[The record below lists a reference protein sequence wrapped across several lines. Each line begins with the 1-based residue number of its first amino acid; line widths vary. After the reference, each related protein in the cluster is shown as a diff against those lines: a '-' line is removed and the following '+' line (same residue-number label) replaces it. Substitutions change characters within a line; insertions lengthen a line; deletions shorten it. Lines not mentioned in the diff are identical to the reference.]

1 MSKILGGAP
10 KPNNSAIV
18 DQQKRLAEQEKKT
31 ADAEAANREKSAAK
45 LRAQIGRSG
54 TGAGGNTLLTG
65 LETGLR
71 DTLG

>member
-1 MSKILGGAP
+1 MTSMFSKP
-10 KPNNSAIV
+10 KMPDTSAQTKQIK
-18 DQQKRLAEQEKKT
+18 DQEAKLAAQEEEQRTK
-31 ADAEAANREKSAAK
+31 DAAK
-45 LRAQIGRSG
+45 LRARQGRAG

>member
-1 MSKILGGAP
+1 MTSMFSKFSKP
-10 KPNNSAIV
+10 KMPDTSA
-18 DQQKRLAEQEKKT
+18 QEKQIKDQN
-31 ADAEAANREKSAAK
+31 AKLAAQEEEQRTKDAAK
-45 LRAQIGRSG
+45 LRARQGRAG

>member
-1 MSKILGGAP
+1 MMTSMFSKP
-10 KPNNSAIV
+10 KMPDTSA
-18 DQQKRLAEQEKKT
+18 QEKQIKDQN
-31 ADAEAANREKSAAK
+31 AKLAAQEEEQRTKEAAK
-45 LRAQIGRSG
+45 LRARQGRAG

>member
-1 MSKILGGAP
+1 MTSMFSKPKAP
-10 KPNNSAIV
+10 DNSA
-18 DQQKRLAEQEKKT
+18 QKAQIEKQNADIAAQEAEQRTK
-31 ADAEAANREKSAAK
+31 DAAK
-45 LRAQIGRSG
+45 LRSRRGA